1 MTDTALPAPLA
12 GIRVLELADTDC
24 GPYCGRLLADL
35 GAEVIR
41 VDRPRQNAALAPERP
56 PDSGAGAARDDGF
69 AVYVGWGKYS
79 ITLDHQTIE
88 GRPLLRE
95 LVSACD
101 AVICDMPPPRAEQL
115 GLTYAAFSDA
125 NAGLVWIDIT
135 PFGSDGPWS
144 GFAAAPLTTQSAAGV
159 HYLQPTGLI
168 NAPYFGERPPVR
180 WGAHASEFLA
190 AVQAATAVLAA
201 LFERGVSGRGQRVE
215 VSKQEALMH
224 IIRSDIDSFAH
235 DGTVRTRAGG
245 SGGGRRGGG
254 QMAISGT
261 MRCKDGYV
269 ALWPLEPYMIVN
281 LAKLM
286 GGPPW
291 SKEVW
296 FEDPFERAAHS
307 AEIRESIEAWLL
319 DFTMEEAYALCQAN
333 RIAISPVYSPDD
345 VARSPQLQERGFFRQ
360 PALDSGDA
368 RALAGLPFP
377 TDFPSPG
384 GRAAPA
390 PGQHNR
396 LVYGELLH
404 HSDDELA
411 RLVGM
416 GVI

>member
-1 MTDTALPAPLA
+1 
-12 GIRVLELADTDC
+12 
-24 GPYCGRLLADL
+24 
-35 GAEVIR
+35 
-41 VDRPRQNAALAPERP
+41 
-56 PDSGAGAARDDGF
+56 
-69 AVYVGWGKYS
+69 
-79 ITLDHQTIE
+79 
-88 GRPLLRE
+88 
-95 LVSACD
+95 
-101 AVICDMPPPRAEQL
+101 
-115 GLTYAAFSDA
+115 
-125 NAGLVWIDIT
+125 
-135 PFGSDGPWS
+135 
-144 GFAAAPLTTQSAAGV
+144 
-159 HYLQPTGLI
+159 
-168 NAPYFGERPPVR
+168 
-180 WGAHASEFLA
+180 
-190 AVQAATAVLAA
+190 
-201 LFERGVSGRGQRVE
+201 
-215 VSKQEALMH
+215 
-224 IIRSDIDSFAH
+224 
-235 DGTVRTRAGG
+235 
-245 SGGGRRGGG
+245 
-254 QMAISGT
+254 MAISGT